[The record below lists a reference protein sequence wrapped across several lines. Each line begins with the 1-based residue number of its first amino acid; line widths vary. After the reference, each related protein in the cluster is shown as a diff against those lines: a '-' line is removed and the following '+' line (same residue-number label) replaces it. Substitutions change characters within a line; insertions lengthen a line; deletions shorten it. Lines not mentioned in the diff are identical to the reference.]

1 MKLLQNFDTKL
12 KSKLLLLSIDKY
24 WKKNTFLVT
33 KSRVYLCFV
42 ILLPI
47 LGYVF
52 TSWVL
57 VLFLEYWN
65 LLERDISSLFLL
77 LASCVPL
84 FRNTIPNLIN
94 YYMDFIIIDPEKIVL
109 YSQYGILKRKV
120 KELKT
125 SEVKFITTEVSW
137 LLPSVLW
144 YGNINILIESNYQY
158 TKEIIDSSQIWRIH
172 FECVD
177 NTEKTKKEIFQI
189 VEYAKF
195 YNQIKQEKFTEFLS
209 QSQKEINM
217 QHYISDKL
225 HSLIQLPT
233 IAWC

>member
-1 MKLLQNFDTKL
+1 MQNTLLVKR
-12 KSKLLLLSIDKY
+12 SKMYFLLTAALPAIAYIS
-24 WKKNTFLVT
+24 FL
-33 KSRVYLCFV
+33 
-42 ILLPI
+42 
-47 LGYVF
+47 
-52 TSWVL
+52 WWL
-57 VLFLEYWN
+57 VRLLEYWN

-77 LASCVPL
+77 LAFCVPL
-84 FRNTIPNLIN
+84 FRNIIPNLIN
-94 YYMDFIIIDPEKIVL
+94 YYMDFIIVDPEKIVL

-177 NTEKTKKEIFQI
+177 NTEMTKKKIFQI

-195 YNQIKQEKFTEFLS
+195 YNQIKHERFTEFLS
-209 QSQKEINM
+209 QSQKEIDM
-217 QHYISDKL
+217 QNYVSNKL
-225 HSLIQLPT
+225 HSIIQLPT